1 MNTKD
6 FIDEI
11 IENQKVYLLT
21 SDEGFAV
28 TFSEEFEY
36 EDGSNLEVICFW
48 SSEEKAQEAKQNQWA
63 NHKIE
68 ALDLNVFLEE
78 WLFGMIEEVS
88 LAGLNFDAEPKGE
101 EVSPIDLI
109 IEIAHIIKQTNAKYT
124 PLHSKGAGNIMQ
136 VALEIKES
144 INS

>member
-1 MNTKD
+1 MDTKD
-6 FIDEI
+6 FIEQI
-11 IENQKVYLLT
+11 IANQKVYLLT

-48 SSEEKAQEAKQNQWA
+48 SSEEKAKEAKQNQWES
-63 NHKIE
+63 HTIE

-88 LAGLNFDAEPKGE
+88 LAGLDFNAEPKGLE
-101 EVSPIDLI
+101 ISPIDLI
-109 IEIAHIIKQTNAKYT
+109 IEIAHTIKQTNAKYN
-124 PLHSKGAGNIMQ
+124 PLHSKGAANIMQ